1 LFDSVYADCRSG
13 SAAGWLLQLSSY
25 RECLPY
31 ALYYQEYQSAPPW
44 IFLSERKAPAYRHSE
59 LANAWGHEV
68 EALREARSNLLANV
82 RGVRDVASFYGSPL
96 LLFPLTV
103 ATLLLAS
110 YRFWAAAVI
119 YLVVWCGLLV
129 SLIKFPHYIAASI
142 GLLPILAAYGF
153 RVLSVIGRNYGSFLV
168 LAFATLLCIQ
178 GNGERVHVWETRA
191 RNFISPRMIGTTE
204 ALKQGGRHLI
214 LVRYSVQDVGNN
226 EVVYN
231 GADIDSSQI
240 VWARDMGESKNR
252 ELINYYHGSRKISL
266 YEPDIDPAKLIPYAS
281 ASQ

>member
-1 LFDSVYADCRSG
+1 M
-13 SAAGWLLQLSSY
+13 
-25 RECLPY
+25 
-31 ALYYQEYQSAPPW
+31 
-44 IFLSERKAPAYRHSE
+44 
-59 LANAWGHEV
+59 
-68 EALREARSNLLANV
+68 
-82 RGVRDVASFYGSPL
+82 ASFYGSPL

-119 YLVVWCGLLV
+119 YLVVWCCLLV
-129 SLIKFPHYIAASI
+129 TLIKFPHYVAASI

-153 RVLSVIGRNYGSFLV
+153 RVLSVIGRNYGPFLV
-168 LAFATLLCIQ
+168 LVLATLLCIQ
-178 GNGERVHVWETRA
+178 GNGERGRLWGTRA

-214 LVRYSVQDVGNN
+214 LVRYSAQHVVND

-231 GADIDSSQI
+231 SADIDSSQI

-281 ASQ
+281 VSQ